1 MLKKR
6 IIPLLLWR
14 DGRLVKTRNFGSARV
29 VGDPANTSRVYSDQD
44 ADELCILD
52 ISDSN
57 DEAERFSRVVAVI
70 AAETMVPLTVGG
82 RINSLAKAEQAFRL
96 GADKILVNTLCFT
109 SPELVCEMAETFGSQ
124 AVVAGIDFRKT
135 PEGVYLFSHN
145 GRKPQN
151 RSLEQ
156 HLGELSHMAVGEVLL
171 QSIDKDGSGDGY
183 DLGTLA
189 DAVQNTGVPV
199 ICGGGAGNYGH
210 LLEAFELGAEAVACG
225 TLFNFGD
232 NNPIRAKAFLRSRGI
247 PLKTSI

>member
-14 DGRLVKTRNFGSARV
+14 DGRLIKTRNFESARV

-52 ISDSN
+52 ISGSTDQ
-57 DEAERFSRVVAVI
+57 AERFSRVVAVV

-82 RINSLAKAEQAFRL
+82 RINSIARAEQAFRF
-96 GADKILVNTLCFT
+96 GADKILVNTSCYT
-109 SPELVCEMAETFGSQ
+109 SADLVREVVETFGSQ

-135 PEGVYLFSHN
+135 PEGLRLFSHN
-145 GRKPQN
+145 GKEPQP

-156 HLGELSHMAVGEVLL
+156 HFGELNRMGVGEVLL
-171 QSIDKDGSGDGY
+171 QSIDKDGSRNGY
-183 DLGTLA
+183 DLEILGA
-189 DAVQNTGVPV
+189 AIRNTDVPV
-199 ICGGGAGNYGH
+199 ICAGGAGNYGH
-210 LLEAFELGAEAVACG
+210 LLEAFELGADAVACG

-247 PLKTSI
+247 SLKKSI